1 MFNTSTDQLVLMAP
15 PPQFAGQP
23 GFIYEGALIKEAATG
38 QIAGQMVEVTRL
50 PNALV
55 QRVGKLSCV
64 LNLGVSVVS
73 FAYMRSQFNALNH
86 RLNQIERKTDGA
98 DPKLDLLLGMVQR
111 VDAKVDTLALALS
124 SLTGKIDGRHRDDVF
139 AEIGAVLDTLGY
151 ADRKTPEE
159 ASTLVASNITPARK
173 AIRRFERLVEEYEA
187 SLTEGDL
194 GFIETTRMR
203 FMLGLLSVKIDL
215 ALGET
220 EAGMEQAIGLAETVQ
235 QRGKALLDELLAA
248 TPLSLLGRGLEASR
262 LVKLCHQMEI
272 IDGTPALQRL
282 AQTLTRADA
291 PAAAPE
297 KPVPAHHHMSFY
309 LGFHESSTPKLS
321 ILQHGN
327 GPFLDTPGLT
337 ASNARH
343 YWNIDTPINKN
354 SGELVAKGEI
364 LASIQV
370 MKNDWGANAEVIYTV
385 DFLSPTDGIFIEDFS
400 DNIRKARTPKKGY
413 SHMAPTF
420 NKPLCSIAHYAS
432 PAVIEKLKK
441 VNSAS
446 ASGLIDGI
454 ESLSRIAAAAS
465 GIALETVL
473 LKNRQA
479 TAALKAHL
487 LGKPF
492 MQDCIVVPA
501 LGLAPA

>member
-1 MFNTSTDQLVLMAP
+1 MFTTPPHHLVLMAL
-15 PPQFAGQP
+15 PPQFSGRP
-23 GFIYEGALIKEAATG
+23 DLIYEGALIKDAATG

-50 PNALV
+50 PGSLL
-55 QRVGKLSCV
+55 QTVGSLASV

-86 RLNQIERKTDGA
+86 RLNQIERKIDVV
-98 DPKLDLLLGMVQR
+98 DPQLDMLLGLVQR
-111 VDAKVDTLALALS
+111 VDAKVDTLAQALS

-151 ADRKTPEE
+151 ADRKTPQE
-159 ASTLVASNITPARK
+159 ASTLVANNITPARK
-173 AIRRFERLVEEYEA
+173 AIRRFERLIEEYEA
-187 SLTEGDL
+187 ALTEGDFA
-194 GFIETTRMR
+194 FIETLRMR

-220 EAGMEQAIGLAETVQ
+220 EAAIDQAIQVAQTIK
-235 QRGKALLDELLAA
+235 QRGKDLLKDLLAS
-248 TPLSLLGRGLEASR
+248 TPLAILGRSMEAGQLVR
-262 LVKLCHQMEI
+262 LCNQMEI
-272 IDGTPALQRL
+272 IDGTAALQRL
-282 AQTLTRADA
+282 AQILTLAE
-291 PAAAPE
+291 PAAAASE
-297 KPVPAHHHMSFY
+297 TSIPAHHHMSFY

-321 ILQHGN
+321 VLQHGN
-327 GPFLDTPGLT
+327 GPFLETPGLSS
-337 ASNARH
+337 SNNRH
-343 YWNIDTPINKN
+343 YWNIDGPLNKN
-354 SGELVAKGEI
+354 SGELVSKGEI
-364 LASIQV
+364 LASIKV

-400 DNIRKARTPKKGY
+400 ENIRKARTPKKGT
-413 SHMAPTF
+413 SHIMPTF
-420 NKPLCSIAHYAS
+420 NKPLCSIAHYATPGS
-432 PAVIEKLKK
+432 IEKLKQA
-441 VNSAS
+441 NSAN

-473 LKNRQA
+473 LKDRQA
-479 TAALKAHL
+479 TTALKAHL

-501 LGLAPA
+501 LGPTTA